1 MANGLTRGQVAKQA
15 SVHVETL
22 RYYEQQGLVPPPPR
36 RVSGYRVYPLETV
49 QRLRFIAEAKS
60 LGFTLRDI
68 KALLTLLDA
77 DDAGCTATAPL
88 VEAKLSAIDAQ
99 LARLADMKE
108 RLLKL
113 RSRCLPRTEVCFV
126 QELYDDTNHEL

>member
-36 RVSGYRVYPLETV
+36 RASGYRVYPTETV

-68 KALLTLLDA
+68 KSLLALLDTDDA
-77 DDAGCTATAPL
+77 DCAATAPL
-88 VEAKLSAIDAQ
+88 VEAKVAAIDAQ
-99 LARLADMKE
+99 LARLAEMRE
-108 RLLKL
+108 RLLAL
-113 RSRCLPRTEVCFV
+113 RARCLPHAEMCFV
-126 QELYDDTNHEL
+126 QELYDDTNHEP